1 MNDGWDLS
9 SSDPIK
15 SGREILSLKA
25 HPPEAITATRNAL
38 ICTHTHTHSLRWASL
53 FSFSIFIN
61 LLLLFFFTLLLSCL
75 SGGSSIRLFSI
86 YLQTPPTT
94 TPPKRD
100 EEIPQ
105 CVEWSILCI
114 YRRSCVNVIARFKY
128 SIFFLYTRRL
138 RWWRWWLFFFLSSR
152 AKRES
157 EEEGVVLF
165 F

>member
-61 LLLLFFFTLLLSCL
+61 LLLFFFYFASLLSL
-75 SGGSSIRLFSI
+75 WGEFNSIVFHLLANSSNNH
-86 YLQTPPTT
+86 PTK
-94 TPPKRD
+94 KRWRN
-100 EEIPQ
+100 PT
-105 CVEWSILCI
+105 V
-114 YRRSCVNVIARFKY
+114 RGMKY
-128 SIFFLYTRRL
+128 SMYIPEVLCKCNCQVQVLHFLFVYTTIEMVAVVVV
-138 RWWRWWLFFFLSSR
+138 FLS
-152 AKRES
+152 
-157 EEEGVVLF
+157 LF
-165 F
+165 